1 MVMAEVNEVI
11 IRELEEKDLP
21 AIIAI
26 DRKVLGRNRP
36 EYWQLKVE
44 LSEKRSPLASLVA
57 DCEGRVVGFI
67 LGDASGWEFGI
78 PDTVGWIDTLGVDPE
93 FQQRGIARLL
103 IQEMVGNMKKVGVEK
118 IYTLV
123 NWRAGDLLEVFSRI
137 GFDRGD
143 MLNLELDIR
152 GT

>member
-1 MVMAEVNEVI
+1 M
-11 IRELEEKDLP
+11 
-21 AIIAI
+21 
-26 DRKVLGRNRP
+26 
-36 EYWQLKVE
+36 
-44 LSEKRSPLASLVA
+44 
-57 DCEGRVVGFI
+57 GFI

-123 NWRAGDLLEVFSRI
+123 NWRAGDLLEFFSRM

>member
-1 MVMAEVNEVI
+1 MDGVKEVI

-21 AIIAI
+21 AIIDI
-26 DRKVLGRNRP
+26 DKRVLGQSRP

-57 DCEGRVVGFI
+57 ECEGQVAGFI

-93 FQQRGIARLL
+93 FQKRGIARLL

-123 NWRAGDLLEVFSRI
+123 NWRSGDLLEFFDKI

-152 GT
+152 GR

>member
-1 MVMAEVNEVI
+1 MAGVREVM
-11 IRELEEKDLP
+11 IRELEEKDLQ
-21 AIIAI
+21 AIIDI
-26 DRKVLGRNRP
+26 DRKALGRSRP

-44 LSEKRSPLASLVA
+44 LSEKRSALASLVA
-57 DCEGRVVGFI
+57 DCEGRIVGFI

-93 FQQRGIARLL
+93 FQKRGIARLL
-103 IQEMVGNMKKVGVEK
+103 IQEMVGNMKKVGVET

-123 NWRAGDLLEVFSRI
+123 NWRSGDLLEFFDQM
-137 GFDRGD
+137 GFHRGD
-143 MLNLELDIR
+143 MLNLALDIR